1 MTDFSTQL
9 ANSENL
15 GSLNSQSW
23 ESRLKT
29 FSLTSKSQW
38 NWSPFKIHWNGVSK
52 TQIYLVVSYRLW
64 SLWSLDLRLPT
75 QVQER
80 RQGGLGFEW
89 FQLESMVFNWVLLH
103 HGRHKSDFYGDPG
116 DQTAGL
122 TRRLWDPVSLR
133 EICLREHRW
142 DGQDQ
147 SAGLPQPTN
156 TPSLGIQQMTHGFL
170 NLLQTSRGGTHVSVP
185 RGANPTKER

>member
-23 ESRLKT
+23 EFGLKT

-38 NWSPFKIHWNGVSK
+38 NRSSFKIHWNGVSK
-52 TQIYLVVSYRLW
+52 TQIYLVVSYRFR

-75 QVQER
+75 QVRER

-89 FQLESMVFNWVLLH
+89 FQLESMVFYWVLLH
-103 HGRHKSDFYGDPG
+103 LGSHGKWFLWGPWRPNCRSHKEAMRSSLSERDLSPG
-116 DQTAGL
+116 ASVRW
-122 TRRLWDPVSLR
+122 TRP
-133 EICLREHRW
+133 IC
-142 DGQDQ
+142 Q
-147 SAGLPQPTN
+147 SPPAHQH
-156 TPSLGIQQMTHGFL
+156 S
-170 NLLQTSRGGTHVSVP
+170 
-185 RGANPTKER
+185 